1 MAEGGKSLPEV
12 PSVETRE
19 NCSSEGDKCVSEGD
33 SELSNMDSIDIL
45 LQRTKSERQ
54 NELRQIQ
61 CDNRPVTG
69 QSNRDNIGQFLSK
82 AFQVRETA
90 QAAQATGKENVPLN
104 TPNVEEH
111 RPEAVIVEIEGL
123 SQQQRVSSVLQT
135 AAFRRH
141 LENIIRGNIGVRS
154 RSPAVSQRQPQS
166 REQTPNVSTPPRVP
180 TPVDRVPTPVERVA
194 TSDVTDSRRGST
206 SSESTQNSVD
216 YMLRIQDPRG
226 LLSQHLNNGHI
237 PPPPPLPVP
246 DNDRPE
252 PQPVTWNV
260 VSDIHRETI
269 VQEISE
275 LVHQHLVTTTL
286 DGGFRNVLEFHLR
299 ERVSQ
304 TGADGQRVQEYIQS
318 IPQTRPHIPN
328 DFSELGLPPP
338 NLEDNWDNVS
348 VTSVRTSTVPYSQT
362 NLYMSRELAA
372 LKAQMQEMKN
382 MMKVS
387 FDLQLDIQRAIRQEV
402 AAGLAAAMASNGANQ
417 AEASTLPA
425 TTQVP
430 RRSVPVSDTH
440 CLICLDNF
448 SDSVL
453 YQCGHMCVCFPCGR
467 HLMDRGSKCPVC
479 RAPIRDVIRA
489 YKCNED

>member
-1 MAEGGKSLPEV
+1 MAEGGKSVREFPCV
-12 PSVETRE
+12 KSRE
-19 NCSSEGDKCVSEGD
+19 NCSSD
-33 SELSNMDSIDIL
+33 LSGTESGNMDAIDAL
-45 LQRTKSERQ
+45 LQRTRSERQ

-61 CDNRPVTG
+61 HDNRPVTG
-69 QSNRDNIGQFLSK
+69 QTNRDNIGQFLNK
-82 AFQVRETA
+82 AFQVRENV

-141 LENIIRGNIGVRS
+141 LENIIRGNIGIPSPS
-154 RSPAVSQRQPQS
+154 RSPAVSQRQSHS
-166 REQTPNVSTPPRVP
+166 REQTPNVPTPPRVP
-180 TPVDRVPTPVERVA
+180 TPVGRVSTPVERVA
-194 TSDVTDSRRGST
+194 TPDVTDSRRDSV
-206 SSESTQNSVD
+206 SSESTQSSVD
-216 YMLRIQDPRG
+216 YSLRIQDPRG
-226 LLSQHLNNGHI
+226 LLAQHLNNGVVPT
-237 PPPPPLPVP
+237 PPPIPAT
-246 DNDRPE
+246 DDRPE
-252 PQPVTWNV
+252 PQPVNWNV

-275 LVHQHLVTTTL
+275 LVHQHLVTQTL

-299 ERVSQ
+299 DRVSA

-318 IPQTRPHIPN
+318 IPQTRPHIQN

-338 NLEDNWDNVS
+338 NVEDNWDNVS

-402 AAGLAAAMASNGANQ
+402 AAGLAAAMASNGTNQ
-417 AEASTLPA
+417 AETSSLPSM
-425 TTQVP
+425 TQVP

-479 RAPIRDVIRA
+479 RAPIRDIIRA